1 MRLKDKVVLITASTR
16 GIGLACV
23 KKCATEG
30 AAVYM
35 AARNIERAQETAD
48 ALNAEGCNVKCV
60 FNDATKPE
68 TFSSMV
74 EDVVKDTGKIDVLVN
89 NFGTSNPGKDLD
101 FANTD
106 PAVFIE
112 IVNLNLRSVFMSSQA
127 AAKHMAA
134 HGGGSIINI
143 SSVGGIVPDISQVA
157 YGTSKAA
164 INYLTRL
171 IAVHEAKNN
180 IRCNAVLPGMTAT
193 EAVEQNLSEEFRSLF
208 LRHIPLGRMG
218 LPEEIAEAVVYLA
231 SDASAYTTG
240 QILTVSGGFGLAT
253 PVYGDLSNKTNRR

>member
-1 MRLKDKVVLITASTR
+1 MRLQDKVILVTASTR
-16 GIGLACV
+16 GIGLAIV
-23 KKCATEG
+23 KKCAQEG
-30 AAVYM
+30 AQVYM
-35 AARNIERAQETAD
+35 AARNLERAQEIAD
-48 ALNAEGCNVKCV
+48 TLQGVKCV
-60 FNDATKPE
+60 FQDATQPE
-68 TFSSMV
+68 TFYSMV
-74 EDVVKDTGKIDVLVN
+74 EEVINDAGRIDVLVN

-106 PAVFIE
+106 PQVFLDT
-112 IVNLNLRSVFMSSQA
+112 VNLNLRSVFMASQA
-127 AAKHMAA
+127 AAAHMAN

-164 INYLTRL
+164 INYLTKL

-193 EAVEQNLSEEFRSLF
+193 EAVEKHLSEEFRSLF

-218 LPEEIAEAVVYLA
+218 LPEEIAAAVVYLA
-231 SDASAYTTG
+231 SDEAAYTTG
-240 QILTVSGGFGLAT
+240 QVIAVSGGFGLAT
-253 PVYGDLSNKTNRR
+253 PVYGDLSDKTSRR